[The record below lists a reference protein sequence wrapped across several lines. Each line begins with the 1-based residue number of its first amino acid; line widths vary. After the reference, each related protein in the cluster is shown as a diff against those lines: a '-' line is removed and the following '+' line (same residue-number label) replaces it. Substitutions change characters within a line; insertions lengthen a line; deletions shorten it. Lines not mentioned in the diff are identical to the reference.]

1 LKIYRGVRNFDSL
14 VTTDPGLSNEYLLG
28 GTSVDGASGLENMY
42 YVDGTDI
49 TDLTYGRSA
58 QSVNFDFVDEVQ
70 VRASGY
76 QAEFGG
82 SLGGVISVITRSG
95 GNQFSGELVGYYSGY
110 KLRDQYRDTL
120 SLKIDDTSKA
130 VYYP

>member
-1 LKIYRGVRNFDSL
+1 MEGRPR
-14 VTTDPGLSNEYLLG
+14 
-28 GTSVDGASGLENMY
+28 AS
-42 YVDGTDI
+42 I
-49 TDLTYGRSA
+49 
-58 QSVNFDFVDEVQ
+58 FDFVDEVQ

-130 VYYP
+130 VYYPYTFLTGKNRDHRYEFGGNLGGYLIKDRLWFFGSFMPVIYRNNSW